1 MDETAPHVLGGTRR
15 METEFRARRGA
26 EIAAVQR
33 RSPRPKAKT
42 KPLGPG
48 GDSKTASK
56 KPRARASAA
65 TNAHNKKGPART
77 IKKSKVK
84 ATEETSTEEEAG
96 EASDAVE
103 DLGVDETLQTSE
115 ALNAGTTHD
124 NSPKVRFP
132 IVPFTE
138 ISY

>member
-1 MDETAPHVLGGTRR
+1 
-15 METEFRARRGA
+15 MEAEFRARRGA

-33 RSPRPKAKT
+33 RGPRPKAKT
-42 KPLGPG
+42 KPLGPE

-65 TNAHNKKGPART
+65 TNAHSRNKKGSART
-77 IKKSKVK
+77 IEKSKVK

-96 EASDAVE
+96 EASNAVE
-103 DLGVDETLQTSE
+103 DLGVGETLQTGE

-124 NSPKVRFP
+124 NSHEVRFP